1 MLQRLGRPGSEAG
14 DEQDIVKRIEV
25 FQVWNTE
32 VENHLKAAEGYFK
45 KVCR

>member
-14 DEQDIVKRIEV
+14 DELDIIKRIKD
-25 FQVWNTE
+25 FQVRNAD

-45 KVCR
+45 EVSR